1 MWEADTSKFGEEVL
15 RDTIPHPGWTIKRGC
30 GMGLASGRGDAF
42 GPLGPVGEG
51 YGYGAGDGHHEG
63 FGWGTGL
70 AFGSGDDRDGSG
82 FGFGE
87 GKGYESGLTGRR

>member
-15 RDTIPHPGWTIKRGC
+15 RDTIPNPGWTIKRGC

-42 GPLGPVGEG
+42 NPSGEG
-51 YGYGAGDGHHEG
+51 YGEGGGDGFDEG
-63 FGWGTGL
+63 YGWGGGL

-82 FGFGE
+82 YGFGE
-87 GKGYESGLTGRR
+87 GKGYETGLTGRR